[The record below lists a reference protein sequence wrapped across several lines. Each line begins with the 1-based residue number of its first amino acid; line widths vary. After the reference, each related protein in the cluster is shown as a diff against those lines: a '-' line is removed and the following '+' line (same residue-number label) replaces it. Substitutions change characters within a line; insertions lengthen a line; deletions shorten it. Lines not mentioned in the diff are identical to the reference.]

1 MARAYRQLARKHHP
15 DMHKTQ
21 EAKSRAT
28 ERFTL
33 IATAYEILK
42 DDESRKDYDDMLDNP
57 EAVYRHYFRYYRKR
71 MAPRVDVRIVLAVTI
86 TVISVVQVGASLS
99 FPRPRWHT
107 PRNPSQYYGAWHR
120 YRTAIDHL
128 VTVPK
133 YRLKVRLSDN
143 AWKTGPAHIVG
154 GSQAARVAAKWQMR
168 PSPPASVSLVM
179 KRAGGDADASYAAP
193 HESAIDYVCG
203 ERRGPRLLGGIGQ
216 TPRGPRVARFPL
228 FVQAVEIARADGFYN
243 PSRKRDRRRKEELKD
258 EEESLLRKIIEEQVD
273 IRGGYSRPSLRQ
285 VLWVQLVLLP
295 VTLGHLA
302 WWQARW
308 LFKFTLGGQEL
319 GPVEKEYL
327 IRRHMGLSQGQW
339 DALEDR
345 ERQGFLRD
353 QLWLKDKFKVWKQRQ
368 EEEMRAKLAESAR
381 YKSYRRYMKNHGPG
395 QISFED

>member
-1 MARAYRQLARKHHP
+1 MLVSERGVPILVLVAACVAGAHGFIDGLYCGRENCYEVLGVGRDTSKAEMARAYRQLARKHHP

-28 ERFTL
+28 ETVHRHSNGLRDPQGRRVPEGLRRHAGQPTRPST
-33 IATAYEILK
+33 ATTSGTTASGWL
-42 DDESRKDYDDMLDNP
+42 
-57 EAVYRHYFRYYRKR
+57 
-71 MAPRVDVRIVLAVTI
+71 PRVDVRIVLAVTI
-86 TVISVVQVGASLS
+86 TVISVV
-99 FPRPRWHT
+99 
-107 PRNPSQYYGAWHR
+107 QYYGAWHR

-133 YRLKVRLSDN
+133 YRLK
-143 AWKTGPAHIVG
+143 
-154 GSQAARVAAKWQMR
+154 
-168 PSPPASVSLVM
+168 
-179 KRAGGDADASYAAP
+179 
-193 HESAIDYVCG
+193 
-203 ERRGPRLLGGIGQ
+203 
-216 TPRGPRVARFPL
+216 
-228 FVQAVEIARADGFYN
+228 AVEIARADGFYN

>member
-1 MARAYRQLARKHHP
+1 MFVSERGVPILVLVAACVAGAHGFIDGLYCGRENCYEGNEVIFSSFDSTCTVSGLCASELDSEAPELRAPEVTFGRPVEGAEMARAYRQLARKHHP

-21 EAKSRAT
+21 
-28 ERFTL
+28 
-33 IATAYEILK
+33 ILK

-86 TVISVVQVGASLS
+86 TVISVVQ
-99 FPRPRWHT
+99 
-107 PRNPSQYYGAWHR
+107 YYGAWHR

-133 YRLKVRLSDN
+133 YRLK
-143 AWKTGPAHIVG
+143 
-154 GSQAARVAAKWQMR
+154 
-168 PSPPASVSLVM
+168 
-179 KRAGGDADASYAAP
+179 
-193 HESAIDYVCG
+193 
-203 ERRGPRLLGGIGQ
+203 
-216 TPRGPRVARFPL
+216 
-228 FVQAVEIARADGFYN
+228 AVEIARADGFYN

-302 WWQARW
+302 WWQVRW

>member
-1 MARAYRQLARKHHP
+1 MFVSERGVPILVLVAACVAGAHGFIDGLYCGRENCYEVLGVGRDTSKAEMARAYRQLARKHHP

-86 TVISVVQVGASLS
+86 TVISVVQ
-99 FPRPRWHT
+99 
-107 PRNPSQYYGAWHR
+107 YYGAWHR

-133 YRLKVRLSDN
+133 YRLK
-143 AWKTGPAHIVG
+143 
-154 GSQAARVAAKWQMR
+154 
-168 PSPPASVSLVM
+168 
-179 KRAGGDADASYAAP
+179 
-193 HESAIDYVCG
+193 
-203 ERRGPRLLGGIGQ
+203 
-216 TPRGPRVARFPL
+216 
-228 FVQAVEIARADGFYN
+228 AVEIARADGFYN

-302 WWQARW
+302 WWQVRW

>member
-1 MARAYRQLARKHHP
+1 MLVSERGVPILVLVAACVAGAHGFIDGLYCGRENCYEVLGVGRDTSKAEMARAYRQLARKHHP

-86 TVISVVQVGASLS
+86 TVISVVQ
-99 FPRPRWHT
+99 
-107 PRNPSQYYGAWHR
+107 YYGAWHR

-133 YRLKVRLSDN
+133 YRLK
-143 AWKTGPAHIVG
+143 
-154 GSQAARVAAKWQMR
+154 
-168 PSPPASVSLVM
+168 
-179 KRAGGDADASYAAP
+179 
-193 HESAIDYVCG
+193 
-203 ERRGPRLLGGIGQ
+203 
-216 TPRGPRVARFPL
+216 
-228 FVQAVEIARADGFYN
+228 AVEIARADGFYN

-319 GPVEKEYL
+319 GLVEKEYL

>member
-1 MARAYRQLARKHHP
+1 MLVSERGVPILVLVAACVAGAHGFIDGLYCGRENCYEVLGVGRDTSKAEMARAYRQLARKHHP

-86 TVISVVQVGASLS
+86 TVISVVQ
-99 FPRPRWHT
+99 
-107 PRNPSQYYGAWHR
+107 YYGAWHR

-133 YRLKVRLSDN
+133 YRLK
-143 AWKTGPAHIVG
+143 
-154 GSQAARVAAKWQMR
+154 
-168 PSPPASVSLVM
+168 
-179 KRAGGDADASYAAP
+179 
-193 HESAIDYVCG
+193 
-203 ERRGPRLLGGIGQ
+203 
-216 TPRGPRVARFPL
+216 
-228 FVQAVEIARADGFYN
+228 AVEIARADGFYN